1 MTIRQLLD
9 SGIEIEGNVTIKKW
23 IDKTETYRTL
33 HSTTLFEQR
42 HFGEFMD
49 MEIKYMYSVEEN
61 EQGWLIIEVE

>member
-33 HSTTLFEQR
+33 HSTTWRIHGYGNQIYVFRGRKWTRLA
-42 HFGEFMD
+42 D
-49 MEIKYMYSVEEN
+49 Y
-61 EQGWLIIEVE
+61 

>member
-33 HSTTLFEQR
+33 HSTTIFEKR

-61 EQGWLIIEVE
+61 GQGWLIIEVE